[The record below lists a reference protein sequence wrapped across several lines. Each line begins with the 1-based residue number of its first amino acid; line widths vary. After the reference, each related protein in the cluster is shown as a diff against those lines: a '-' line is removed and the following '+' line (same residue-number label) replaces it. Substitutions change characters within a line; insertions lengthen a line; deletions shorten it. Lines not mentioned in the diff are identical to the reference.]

1 MKRAELDAIIRE
13 TLRQQMPDAT
23 EREIA
28 LLAATWEQRAI
39 DDRRHWR
46 MGWLVGAVSMAAAV
60 LGLIWLQR

>member
-1 MKRAELDAIIRE
+1 MRRAELEVIIRD
-13 TLRQQMPDAT
+13 TLRQQMPNAT

-39 DDRRHWR
+39 DVRRHWR
-46 MGWLVGAVSMAAAV
+46 MGWLAGAVSMVAAV

>member
-1 MKRAELDAIIRE
+1 MKRAELDGIVRE
-13 TLRQQMPDAT
+13 TLLRRVPDAT

-28 LLAATWEQRAI
+28 LLVATWEQRAI
-39 DDRRHWR
+39 DVRRHWR

>member
-1 MKRAELDAIIRE
+1 MKRSELDAIIRE

-28 LLAATWEQRAI
+28 LLAATWEQRTS
-39 DDRRHWR
+39 DDRRAWR
-46 MGWLVGAVSMAAAV
+46 LGWLAGAVSMAAAV